1 MALDLFGDEVRP
13 PLHPPTGKG
22 SRKTGYAATPGS
34 GPAGKNCKQCE
45 HYFITSMQTAKA
57 YRKCGLMRAAWT
69 HGPGTDIKA
78 SAPACAAFVV
88 AQEVKP

>member
-1 MALDLFGDEVRP
+1 MMALDLFGDEVRQ

-34 GPAGKNCKQCE
+34 GPVGKACKQCE
-45 HYFITSMQTAKA
+45 HYTHVHHAKA
-57 YRKCGLMRAAWT
+57 YRKCGLMKAAWT
-69 HGPGTDIKA
+69 GGAGTDIKA